1 MERKETSCDT
11 YFASRCCEWKRL
23 LNLLFHRNND
33 DRRRLFI
40 MNQYFVLLKENARS
54 IKNVH
59 TICGVALFFALNV
72 VLNLVGS
79 IQITNELKLGF
90 ASVATA
96 ASCFLYGPV
105 PNLILAPLLDFVNFI
120 VKPVGSYYPIFM
132 ISTIA
137 TTCIFSFFFYG
148 QEKISWSRIILCRI
162 SYDVI
167 VSLFLNSLFTAML
180 WGTPFWTIVT
190 PKLIK
195 NLLSLPFQVII
206 LYLVMKACKQLKTRV
221 NL

>member
-1 MERKETSCDT
+1 
-11 YFASRCCEWKRL
+11 
-23 LNLLFHRNND
+23 
-33 DRRRLFI
+33 

-72 VLNLVGS
+72 VLNAVGS

-90 ASVATA
+90 ASIATA
-96 ASCFLYGPV
+96 ASCFLYGPL
-105 PNLILAPLLDFVNFI
+105 PNLILTPLLDFVNYI
-120 VKPVGSYYPIFM
+120 VKPVGAYYPIFM

-137 TTCIFSFFFYG
+137 ATCIFSFFFYK
-148 QEKISWSRIILCRI
+148 QEKITWTRVILCRI

-167 VSLFLNSLFTAML
+167 VSLFLNSLFTSML

-190 PKLIK
+190 PKIIK
-195 NLLSLPFQVII
+195 NIVSLPFQVII
-206 LYLVMKACKQLKTRV
+206 LYFVMKACIQIKSRAKL
-221 NL
+221 